1 MEDNFQEE
9 RDGNGDKNK
18 EPTFHTEKN
27 EVMSLAVEWTQSA
40 RVYTWASKLTDQ
52 LWMLFSFLVDRRT
65 HRLFFFLM
73 FFGQKQRLK
82 MGGIHR

>member
-1 MEDNFQEE
+1 VEDNFQEE

-40 RVYTWASKLTDQ
+40 RVYT
-52 LWMLFSFLVDRRT
+52 
-65 HRLFFFLM
+65 
-73 FFGQKQRLK
+73 
-82 MGGIHR
+82 